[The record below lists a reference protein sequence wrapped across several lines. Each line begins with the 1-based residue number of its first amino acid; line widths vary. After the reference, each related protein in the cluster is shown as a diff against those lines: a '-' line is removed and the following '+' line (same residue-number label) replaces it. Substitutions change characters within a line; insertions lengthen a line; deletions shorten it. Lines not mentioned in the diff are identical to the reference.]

1 MTNGIEPECA
11 TLLIDV
17 RLGGITRV
25 AANRAKARA
34 AAAFRFRTVDP
45 LKRNL
50 NQERDR
56 GQSANRHERDGSCL
70 TGRPFNFVRD
80 EHSDSKSKR
89 SARQREQIIERNLFN
104 RFWNGYR
111 EGHRLFLYVSFAK
124 KKRENLRAGVISAIG
139 SF

>member
-1 MTNGIEPECA
+1 MTKKG
-11 TLLIDV
+11 LIDV
-17 RLGGITRV
+17 CLGGVTRV
-25 AANRAKARA
+25 AANGAQARA
-34 AAAFRFRTVDP
+34 ASTFRFRAVDP
-45 LKRNL
+45 LKRDL
-50 NQERDR
+50 NEKWHGGQRADR
-56 GQSANRHERDGSCL
+56 HQGDGSRL
-70 TGRPFNFVRD
+70 TGRPLNFVRN
-80 EHSDSKSKR
+80 EHSDSKPKR